1 MEGTGPQSARLNGHV
16 GARGAWSSRSAES
29 EEARGQGRRRL
40 LAQAQEPVSGEE
52 GGGLWFIVM
61 GSWTRRIG
69 GPYREVL
76 WL

>member
-1 MEGTGPQSARLNGHV
+1 MR
-16 GARGAWSSRSAES
+16 ES
-29 EEARGQGRRRL
+29 EESRTQGRRRSE
-40 LAQAQEPVSGEE
+40 AQAQELVSGEE

-61 GSWTRRIG
+61 GSRARRVG